1 MSDVTPSS
9 SASAE
14 SGSSGSDE
22 RVSASSEV
30 WPVYKGSSF
39 NLWDPDTG
47 VYYDSA
53 EAEAMIVTLH
63 EKRLSQRRTKSSAFS
78 EQDEGVAEDLALLPC
93 RHARIAFRDVTN
105 PTNTR
110 TLIAAL
116 VPGDR
121 VLVHKAPYLLQIE
134 GTVAD
139 EAYVLGVLSS
149 MPCDWQTRRT
159 VELVMSFG
167 QINQISI
174 PDPGDGHPLRDRV
187 VEIAGRLAAV
197 DERFAEWAAEVGV
210 PVGSAN
216 DETVKQDLV
225 CELDACVA
233 HLYGLDED
241 DLAVI
246 YETFS
251 ETVDYSDRHAAV
263 LHHYRALVEHQD
275 ARQTRPPPHTERP
288 GRND

>member
-1 MSDVTPSS
+1 MS
-9 SASAE
+9 A
-14 SGSSGSDE
+14 
-22 RVSASSEV
+22 V
-30 WPVYKGSSF
+30 WPVYKGTSF
-39 NLWDPDTG
+39 NVWVPDTG

-53 EAEAMIVTLH
+53 NAENMIAHLQ
-63 EKRLSQRRTKSSAFS
+63 EKRLLQRRTRSSAFA
-78 EQDEGVAEDLALLPC
+78 EQVEEIANDPKSLPC
-93 RHARIAFRDVTN
+93 RHPRIAFRDVTRS
-105 PTNTR
+105 TDSR

-121 VLVHKAPYLLQIE
+121 VIVHKAPYLLQIE
-134 GTVAD
+134 GTVVD

-149 MPCDWQTRRT
+149 MPCDWQARRT
-159 VELVMSFG
+159 IELVMSFG
-167 QINQISI
+167 QFNQMSI
-174 PDPGDGHPLRDRV
+174 PDPGEGHPVRDRV
-187 VEIAGRLAAV
+187 VAISGRLAAV

-216 DETVKQDLV
+216 DGAVKQDLI

-241 DLAVI
+241 DLAVV

-263 LHHYRALVEHQD
+263 LTHFRRL
-275 ARQTRPPPHTERP
+275 T
-288 GRND
+288 G

>member
-1 MSDVTPSS
+1 MSTL
-9 SASAE
+9 
-14 SGSSGSDE
+14 
-22 RVSASSEV
+22 

-39 NLWDPDTG
+39 NIWEPDTG

-53 EAEAMIVTLH
+53 DAEAMIAVLQ

-78 EQDEGVAEDLALLPC
+78 EQDDDVANDPALLPC
-93 RHARIAFRDVTN
+93 RHARIAFRDVTRS
-105 PTNTR
+105 TDTR
-110 TLIAAL
+110 TLIVAL
-116 VPGDR
+116 IPSDR
-121 VLVHKAPYLLQIE
+121 VLVHKAPYLLQTE
-134 GTVAD
+134 GTAAD
-139 EAYVLGVLSS
+139 ETYLLGVLSS
-149 MPCDWQTRRT
+149 TPCDWQTRRT
-159 VELVMSFG
+159 IELVMSFG

-174 PDPGDGHPLRDRV
+174 PDPGEGHPVRDRV
-187 VEIAGRLAAV
+187 VEIAGRLAAM
-197 DERFAEWAAEVGV
+197 DERFAQWAAEVGV

-216 DETVKQDLV
+216 DEETKQNLI

-263 LHHYRALVEHQD
+263 LAHFRRLTA
-275 ARQTRPPPHTERP
+275 
-288 GRND
+288 

>member
-1 MSDVTPSS
+1 MSDATLSS
-9 SASAE
+9 FASAE
-14 SGSSGSDE
+14 SGSFGSDE
-22 RVSASSEV
+22 HAPDSNKV

-39 NLWDPDTG
+39 NIWAPDTG

-53 EAEAMIVTLH
+53 EAEAMIATLQ

-78 EQDEGVAEDLALLPC
+78 EQDDEVARDPASLPC
-93 RHARIAFRDVTN
+93 RNARIAFRDVTN

-110 TLIAAL
+110 TLISAL
-116 VPGDR
+116 IPSNR
-121 VLVHKAPYLLQIE
+121 ILVHKAPYLLQIE
-134 GTVAD
+134 GTVTD
-139 EAYVLGVLSS
+139 ETYLLGILSS

-167 QINQISI
+167 QINQLSI
-174 PDPGDGHPLRDRV
+174 PNPGEGHPVRDRV

-197 DERFAEWAAEVGV
+197 DERFAEWADEVGV

-216 DETVKQDLV
+216 DESVKHDLI

-233 HLYGLDED
+233 YLYGLDED

-263 LHHYRALVEHQD
+263 LAHFRNLHEQD
-275 ARQTRPPPHTERP
+275 
-288 GRND
+288 